1 MRTRPS
7 GRSYKKTHEKSGDPR
22 GVTVPHRS
30 LGVVHAC
37 DDGRVED
44 RDTRVDRLRRV
55 VEKGLEIG
63 VRSET
68 EASNTLLSAVD
79 DEEGTIR

>member
-1 MRTRPS
+1 MH
-7 GRSYKKTHEKSGDPR
+7 KMVTHSR
-22 GVTVPHRS
+22 
-30 LGVVHAC
+30 LGMVEAR